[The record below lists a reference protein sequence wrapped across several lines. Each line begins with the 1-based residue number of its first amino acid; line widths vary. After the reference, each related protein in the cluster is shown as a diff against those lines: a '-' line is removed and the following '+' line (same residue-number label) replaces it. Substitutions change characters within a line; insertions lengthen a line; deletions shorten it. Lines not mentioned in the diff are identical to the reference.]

1 LPLLE
6 ARELVKVYRV
16 GTREVRA
23 LDGVTLALE
32 EGSLVGVTGRSGS
45 GKTTLL
51 NLIGC
56 LERPTSGVVT
66 IEGMVVSLAPERF
79 LPKIRRSTIGFVF
92 QRFHLLPNLT
102 ALENVMLPLRYS
114 RVAPEQARRRALELL
129 AAVEMQDRVTHFPSE
144 LAGGEQQRV
153 AIARALVN
161 HPKLILAD
169 EPTGELDS
177 ETASNLI
184 RLIKT
189 LNQTTGQTFVI
200 VTHDDMITTQVQRVI
215 KLKDGKIGSDVR
227 VSSLE

>member
-16 GTREVRA
+16 GTEVRA